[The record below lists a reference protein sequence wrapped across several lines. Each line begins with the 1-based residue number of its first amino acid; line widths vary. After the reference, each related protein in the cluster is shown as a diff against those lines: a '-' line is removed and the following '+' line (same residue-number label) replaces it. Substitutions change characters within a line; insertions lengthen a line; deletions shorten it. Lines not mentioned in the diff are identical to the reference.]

1 MTLDQPLELITIVMI
16 NDDSLS
22 FKSLIILYGLQ
33 VENYCSLHVCAA
45 ARGPE
50 IKDECMHAGTNC
62 QSYNYYST
70 IIKLVRHIS

>member
-33 VENYCSLHVCAA
+33 VENYCNLHVCAA

-50 IKDECMHAGTNC
+50 IKDECILVLTAKVT
-62 QSYNYYST
+62 T
-70 IIKLVRHIS
+70 IIPQLLS